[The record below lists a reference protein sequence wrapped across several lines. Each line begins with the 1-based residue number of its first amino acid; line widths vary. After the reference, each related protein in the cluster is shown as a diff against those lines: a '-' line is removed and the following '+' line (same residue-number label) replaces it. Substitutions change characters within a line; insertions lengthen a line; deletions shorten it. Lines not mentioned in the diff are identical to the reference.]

1 MYSNFSIWQ
10 KASGGLSILFKGKS
24 AALGQIAFDFL
35 SNNLYWCDSFLN
47 WIAMKRPNNF
57 NNTIY
62 KVIVHKDLN
71 QPEGLSLDPE
81 NR

>member
-1 MYSNFSIWQ
+1 M
-10 KASGGLSILFKGKS
+10 SILFKGKS
-24 AALGQIAFDFL
+24 EAVGQIAFDYL

-47 WIAMKRPNNF
+47 WTAMKPANNF

-62 KVIVHKDLN
+62 KVKVHKDLN